1 MPYQI
6 TSGIVQKPQKVVIY
20 GPEGV
25 GKSSLAACFPS
36 PLFIDTEGGS
46 GHLDVRRLP
55 EPTSWT
61 MLMDEVKWVRDYPEE
76 CGGTLV
82 VDTADWAERLCV
94 EHVCSKNQWDGIETP
109 GYGKGYNTAVEEF
122 CRLLNLLSELP
133 ERGLNVVVT
142 AHAVIS
148 KFEQPDELGAYDRWG
163 LKLIDGKKASSAA
176 ALKEWADAVLFANFK
191 TVVTEDKN
199 GKKKAQGGKNHVL
212 YCTHAATWDAKNRWG
227 LPDEIPMD
235 WSLIAPNIPVP
246 SIKGSSAAA
255 LVTPEDIEAA
265 REMPVPFDDPV
276 DEGTGQEVTAPRDG
290 DGPAEPEYMAPLR
303 DLMEKDGVTDEVIQ
317 QVMSRKGYL
326 PEGMPL
332 SSYPEDIARWVVSV
346 WPQIIQY
353 IKAGMPA

>member
-6 TSGIVQKPQKVVIY
+6 TSGVVQKPQKVVIY

-25 GKSSLAACFPS
+25 GKSTLAACFPS

-55 EPTSWT
+55 EPTSWS
-61 MLMDEVKWVRDYPEE
+61 MLLDEVKWVRDFPDE

-82 VDTADWAERLCV
+82 VDTADWAERMCLA
-94 EHVCSKNQWDGIETP
+94 HVCAKNNWDSIETP
-109 GYGKGYNTAVEEF
+109 GYGRGYNTAVEEF
-122 CRLLNLLSELP
+122 GRLLNLLSELTS
-133 ERGLNVVVT
+133 RGLNVVVT
-142 AHAVIS
+142 AHAVIT

-199 GKKKAQGGKNHVL
+199 GKKKAQGGKNRML

-235 WSLIAPNIPVP
+235 WARLAPYIPVP
-246 SIKGSSAAA
+246 SIAATSAASA
-255 LVTPEDIEAA
+255 VTPEDIAAA
-265 REMPVPFDDPV
+265 REMPVPFDEP
-276 DEGTGQEVTAPRDG
+276 QEAAPEPAAP
-290 DGPAEPEYMAPLR
+290 GPAPSEPGYMAPLR
-303 DLMEKDGVTDEVIQ
+303 DLMAKDGVADATLQEV
-317 QVMSRKGYL
+317 MARKGYL
-326 PEGMPL
+326 PDGMPL
-332 SSYPEDIARWVVSV
+332 SSYPEDIARWIVSV
-346 WPQIIQY
+346 WPQIIDY